1 MPLADKV
8 RAHCRRKYIDPARQ
22 HGNRYVDIQAGIV
35 HKDLNLSQRL
45 PAVCAALGTEKFEE
59 ECGVERI
66 SIVGPLNGSTTTFWF
81 RLEPGEGAGEIAP
94 GDPQVF
100 RLIKICP
107 QCGAT
112 TG

>member
-1 MPLADKV
+1 MSLADVV
-8 RAHCRRKYIDPARQ
+8 RAHCRKTYIDPDRQ
-22 HGNRYVDIQAGIV
+22 RGKRYVEIRAGDV
-35 HKDLNLSQRL
+35 HKDLNFSQRL

-59 ECGVERI
+59 ECGIERI
-66 SIVGPLNGSTTTFWF
+66 SIVGPLNGANTTFWF
-81 RLEPGEGAGEIAP
+81 RLELGEDAGGIAP
-94 GDPQVF
+94 GSPQVL